1 MNTYNNFPVIE
12 TERLKLRPVLQSD
25 MMEIFSTFSDTEAM
39 QFYGMEPLKSEEE
52 AYSLIEAFEKSYKSG
67 SAIRWGI
74 VLKEENTLIG
84 TCGFHNWS
92 KSDQRTEVGYE
103 LNRKYWHQ
111 GFMNETL
118 RAIIHYGFNGLDFNR
133 IAATIR
139 PENTSSRELIEKLGF
154 HQEALLKEYQKA
166 DGEFYD
172 MYVYALLKRNAD
184 LY

>member
-1 MNTYNNFPVIE
+1 MSTYDNFPVIE

-25 MMEIFSTFSDTEAM
+25 IVEIFSTFSDAGAM

-52 AYSLIEAFEKSYKSG
+52 AFSLIEAFEEGFKSG

-74 VLKEENTLIG
+74 VLQGEDKLIG

-103 LNRKYWHQ
+103 LNREYWHK
-111 GFMNETL
+111 GFMNEAL
-118 RAIIHYGFNGLDFNR
+118 RAIIHYGFNGMEFNR

-139 PENTSSRELIEKLGF
+139 PENSSSRALVEKLGF
-154 HQEALLKEYQKA
+154 NQEALLKEYQKA
-166 DGEFYD
+166 EGEFYD
-172 MYVYALLKRNAD
+172 MYVYSLLKRNAD